1 MKEAAAE
8 AAGTLQLYSDLSALK
23 LRTLLAESCGVQPD
37 QVTVSNGSDEI
48 LAFAFQAFGDCG
60 LAFPDITYGFYPVW
74 AALYGLDARIVP
86 LDQDFRVRAA
96 DYYGCG
102 RTVVLANP
110 NAPTG
115 IALPLAEIARIAET
129 NRDNVVIVDEAY
141 VDFGAESAV
150 KLLKDH
156 ENILV
161 TRTFSKSRQMAGA
174 RLGFAVGSRE
184 LIGDLDRVRY
194 SFHPYNVDS
203 MTQAAGAAALMQ
215 PDYFE
220 ACRKSTME
228 TRAWTRDQLEGIGFS
243 VLPSKANFLF
253 AKPPKI
259 SGKACQ
265 DALRERNILVR
276 RFDLPRVKD
285 YLRIT
290 IGSKEQMNALIR
302 ALKEMIA

>member
-1 MKEAAAE
+1 MKRREFFQTAAAF
-8 AAGTLQLYSDLSALK
+8 AAAVPASACANVALSGERK
-23 LRTLLAESCGVQPD
+23 P
-37 QVTVSNGSDEI
+37 TV
-48 LAFAFQAFGDCG
+48 
-60 LAFPDITYGFYPVW
+60 
-74 AALYGLDARIVP
+74 
-86 LDQDFRVRAA
+86 
-96 DYYGCG
+96 
-102 RTVVLANP
+102 
-110 NAPTG
+110 
-115 IALPLAEIARIAET
+115 AEIGAFVAGEPVLEVPSETSIGVAWAVNRLSTGSVEIA
-129 NRDNVVIVDEAY
+129 DNP
-141 VDFGAESAV
+141 
-150 KLLKDH
+150 
-156 ENILV
+156 
-161 TRTFSKSRQMAGA
+161 QMAGA